1 MARIMGGVE
10 MITITSVEVK
20 DPRGQPLSDDEINNG
35 ITVKFDYKAFM
46 EGAKN
51 TEQQVQAVPT
61 DSLT

>member
-1 MARIMGGVE
+1 

-46 EGAKN
+46 ESAKN
-51 TEQQVQAVPT
+51 TEQQVQAAPT
-61 DSLT
+61 GQP